1 MKVHWIGGEAEV
13 DRLFRLLICT
23 SSCRWII
30 TIITNYEVMRTW
42 ERKVKKSYINCY
54 VTGLNWFLCYIIVF
68 HRCVPI
74 PYIALSTWKRINWIS
89 ENLDNSLDMPSWKGK
104 KTIKFGHRSLVCPAP
119 LLGVGIIRCIVCT
132 MFCVLKNIV
141 KNIDADGFSKTS
153 PKHCIVKEKVW
164 CFRWCF

>member
-1 MKVHWIGGEAEV
+1 MSFTNNISIGMKVHWIGGEAEV
-13 DRLFRLLICT
+13 DRSFRLFICT

-54 VTGLNWFLCYIIVF
+54 VTGLNWLLCYIIVF

-89 ENLDNSLDMPSWKGK
+89 ENLDNSLDMPSRKGK
-104 KTIKFGHRSLVCPAP
+104 KTIKFGHCLP
-119 LLGVGIIRCIVCT
+119 CT
-132 MFCVLKNIV
+132 STRGGHRLHDVLR
-141 KNIDADGFSKTS
+141 FEEHRQ
-153 PKHCIVKEKVW
+153 KHW
-164 CFRWCF
+164 RRWSF